1 MKYLQ
6 DGLGV
11 QNIFD
16 LVLKEICSIYKTKN
30 PTEDQI
36 KKKHKMSEREI
47 FEKYANLSE
56 NELNTKTNKDVFAKN
71 DVMTTVIKC
80 CRGERKIDGFRKK
93 LMIPDSEISECLE
106 HEVKSKIGNI
116 FVNEKILK

>member
-1 MKYLQ
+1 MKNLQ

-36 KKKHKMSEREI
+36 KKHRMTEREI
-47 FEKYANLSE
+47 FEKYDNLSE
-56 NELNTKTNKDVFAKN
+56 NELNAKTNKDVYAKK
-71 DVMTTVIKC
+71 DVMTTVIKR
-80 CRGERKIDGFRKK
+80 CRGETKIDGFRKK
-93 LMIPDSEISECLE
+93 LMIPNSEISECLE
-106 HEVKSKIGNI
+106 HELKSKIGNI
-116 FVNEKILK
+116 FVNEKMLK

>member
-1 MKYLQ
+1 MKNLQ

-36 KKKHKMSEREI
+36 KKHRMTEREI
-47 FEKYANLSE
+47 FEKYDNLSE
-56 NELNTKTNKDVFAKN
+56 NELNAKTNKDVYAKK
-71 DVMTTVIKC
+71 DVMTTVIKR
-80 CRGERKIDGFRKK
+80 CRCERKIDGFRKK
-93 LMIPDSEISECLE
+93 LMIPNSEISECLE
-106 HEVKSKIGNI
+106 HELKSKIGNI
-116 FVNEKILK
+116 FVNEKMLK

>member
-1 MKYLQ
+1 MKNLQ

-36 KKKHKMSEREI
+36 KKHRMTEREI
-47 FEKYANLSE
+47 FEKYDNLSE
-56 NELNTKTNKDVFAKN
+56 NELNAKTNKDVYAKR
-71 DVMTTVIKC
+71 DVMTTVIKR

-93 LMIPDSEISECLE
+93 LMIPNSEISECLE
-106 HEVKSKIGNI
+106 HELKSKIGNI
-116 FVNEKILK
+116 FVNEKMLK